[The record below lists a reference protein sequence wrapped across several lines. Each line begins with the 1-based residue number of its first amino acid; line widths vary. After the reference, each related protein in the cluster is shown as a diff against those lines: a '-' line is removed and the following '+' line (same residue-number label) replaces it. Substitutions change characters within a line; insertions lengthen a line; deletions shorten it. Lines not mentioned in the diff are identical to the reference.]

1 MIRAAAGFAAM
12 AVAALWVPIGHTEDA
27 DSRSADAWLALMNR
41 AFVERNY
48 DGVFSYFDGAD
59 LSTLRVVHSIVDGE
73 QRERLVHLNGARRE
87 IVRRGDDVACVLQ
100 PGDEMLALEASI
112 PSGPFA
118 RAFTRSFEEVSRSYE
133 LSLQGTD
140 RIADRH
146 AVILHLVPREHDR
159 YGYRLWLDRDTG
171 LLLRSELVDM
181 KGTKLEIFQFAQ
193 IAVDEPIDADLLDAD
208 GGHGAVIS
216 HLTLSKESAT
226 RHGGRMPWHAAWV
239 PNGFEM
245 AAWDIRRTPST
256 LKPVNTLMYSDG
268 LAAFSVF
275 IEDMPKAGAATFVSR
290 NGATV
295 AVTHLARGPADEP
308 YLVTVVG
315 ELPVETAQRVARSVS
330 FASE

>member
-1 MIRAAAGFAAM
+1 MIRAAG
-12 AVAALWVPIGHTEDA
+12 AVAVFAVGVAWATIGNAQAGSE
-27 DSRSADAWLALMNR
+27 RSADAWLALMNQ
-41 AFVERNY
+41 AFMERNY

-59 LSTLRVVHSIVDGE
+59 LSTLRIVHSIVSGV

-87 IVRRGDDVACVLQ
+87 IIRRGDDVACVLQ
-100 PGDEMLALEASI
+100 PGDQMLALEASI

-118 RAFTRSFEEVSRSYE
+118 RAFTRSLEEVSHSYD
-133 LSLQGTD
+133 LSIQGSD
-140 RIADRH
+140 RIADRV
-146 AVILHLVPREHDR
+146 AVMLHLVPRDHDR
-159 YGYRLWLDRDTG
+159 YGYRLWLDQGTG

-181 KGTKLEIFQFAQ
+181 TGAKLEIFQFSQ
-193 IAVDEPIDADLLDAD
+193 IVIDEPIPLALLDAD
-208 GGHGAVIS
+208 SADGAVVS
-216 HLTLSKESAT
+216 HLTLSKESRA
-226 RHGGRMPWHAAWV
+226 RSPGKMPWHAAWV
-239 PNGFEM
+239 PKGFEM

-256 LKPVNTLMYSDG
+256 LQPVNTLMYSDG

-275 IEDMPKAGAATFVSR
+275 IEEMPEAGAATFVSR

-295 AVTHLARGPADEP
+295 AVTHLAKGAADEP